1 MTIWEMSCSGAV
13 LIAAILLL
21 RRLALYRLPKWTF
34 LLLWAVA
41 LARLLVPVAVPSPV
55 SVYSGAE
62 ALWELA
68 QEEAIPPE
76 PVEPVEP
83 VSPVLVM
90 PGGVSAVPDR
100 GPVPTEIAPI
110 VPAAPDRAPA
120 GTGSPSPVDEAPGA
134 AEIVTA
140 VYIAGACLLA
150 VWFLGAYWR
159 CWRVLRRAEPVEN
172 EVLARWRMDHPRA
185 RVRFRQSGAVTA
197 PLTYGLLHPTVLF
210 PDKTDWT
217 DREGL
222 RYVLAHEYVHIRR
235 RDVWW
240 KLLLAVAVCVHW
252 FDPMVWCMYVYANRD
267 LELSCDEAVVRA
279 FGLPARPGYA
289 LTLLHAEAQR
299 QLPLCSSYSGQAA
312 IKERITAIMKSRK
325 LTAAAVLAALV
336 LVCTMAA
343 VFAGTPAKGMPGT
356 DRLVETLGSVQPPEG
371 PRHQRTSAVFDLFS
385 KGISITLIRPY
396 DENANYG
403 LVDSGVLPD
412 GTEYWVFF
420 LTPAETIQHGGKLRC
435 WHGKAKVPIGDT
447 EAVGRVLGD
456 TLHVGNGTYIA
467 VDVDGLPS
475 TMATVD
481 VGYFPAGAENCTVNI
496 SSFSTV
502 IFKPANPSSEMTVK
516 VSTHE
521 SKSVT
526 ANFRVYTT
534 SERPVPD
541 DLPEALPS
549 QPETPP
555 VPAAAVPDVVPAE
568 PESKYPVNSLGHTYG
583 RWTEADGYEDVPDLI
598 WYQIDRETT
607 GYLKRERLYPYSYPL
622 QTEEE
627 IEAYL
632 EWCGGEN
639 GDWEGRSL
647 DFGLAVQVYELDET
661 TVVGYATFVWDNC
674 CIDSKEA
681 LLDRLAQ
688 GDPVRL
694 LPCAGTA
701 PVENRPHREDTL
713 HPDSKLWCASARDLT
728 PWEAG
733 LLEKYVGEDGDWH
746 RNSRGET
753 YGAKDLAG
761 YVGYYPD
768 LVGCKNS
775 CLGEPDISWYYI
787 TYEDMMER
795 RENPRTPG
803 TYPVYNAEHELIG
816 HEVITDG
823 PPSRINR
830 IFPLDMED

>member
-21 RRLALYRLPKWTF
+21 RWLALYRLPKWTF

-68 QEEAIPPE
+68 QEEAIPP
-76 PVEPVEP
+76 EPVEP

-279 FGLPARPGYA
+279 FGLPARPDYA

-299 QLPLCSSYSGQAA
+299 QLPLCSGYSGQAA

-396 DENANYG
+396 
-403 LVDSGVLPD
+403 
-412 GTEYWVFF
+412 
-420 LTPAETIQHGGKLRC
+420 
-435 WHGKAKVPIGDT
+435 
-447 EAVGRVLGD
+447 
-456 TLHVGNGTYIA
+456 
-467 VDVDGLPS
+467 
-475 TMATVD
+475 
-481 VGYFPAGAENCTVNI
+481 
-496 SSFSTV
+496 
-502 IFKPANPSSEMTVK
+502 
-516 VSTHE
+516 
-521 SKSVT
+521 
-526 ANFRVYTT
+526 
-534 SERPVPD
+534 
-541 DLPEALPS
+541 
-549 QPETPP
+549 
-555 VPAAAVPDVVPAE
+555 DVVPAE

-688 GDPVRL
+688 GDPGRL

>member
-1 MTIWEMSCSGAV
+1 M
-13 LIAAILLL
+13 
-21 RRLALYRLPKWTF
+21 
-34 LLLWAVA
+34 
-41 LARLLVPVAVPSPV
+41 
-55 SVYSGAE
+55 
-62 ALWELA
+62 
-68 QEEAIPPE
+68 
-76 PVEPVEP
+76 
-83 VSPVLVM
+83 
-90 PGGVSAVPDR
+90 
-100 GPVPTEIAPI
+100 
-110 VPAAPDRAPA
+110 
-120 GTGSPSPVDEAPGA
+120 DEAPGA

-197 PLTYGLLHPTVLF
+197 PRTYGLLHPTVHF

-299 QLPLCSSYSGQAA
+299 QLPLCSGYSGQAA

-396 DENANYG
+396 
-403 LVDSGVLPD
+403 
-412 GTEYWVFF
+412 
-420 LTPAETIQHGGKLRC
+420 
-435 WHGKAKVPIGDT
+435 
-447 EAVGRVLGD
+447 
-456 TLHVGNGTYIA
+456 
-467 VDVDGLPS
+467 
-475 TMATVD
+475 
-481 VGYFPAGAENCTVNI
+481 
-496 SSFSTV
+496 
-502 IFKPANPSSEMTVK
+502 
-516 VSTHE
+516 
-521 SKSVT
+521 
-526 ANFRVYTT
+526 
-534 SERPVPD
+534 
-541 DLPEALPS
+541 
-549 QPETPP
+549 
-555 VPAAAVPDVVPAE
+555 DVVPAE